1 MTAAI
6 LEIVVPIFLAI
17 SNGEGPKEISH
28 WIICYKLLQATR
40 CFKVKDKY
48 KVLKIKKS
56 S

>member
-6 LEIVVPIFLAI
+6 PEIVDPIILPI
-17 SNGEGPKEISH
+17 SDGESPKEISH

-40 CFKVKDKY
+40 WDKY